1 MELSYYLE
9 SPLNEDHP
17 FYEIELI
24 FVSGPNDFLG
34 EVMQTRN
41 MILRDHRWVVDSV
54 KKGELVGLGDYV
66 MKFPRE
72 DADVEMEI
80 IDRQGQ
86 RSEGKEEDHFKVD
99 GHDMSSVTAGKHT
112 VTSNL
117 NPFELELID
126 HMLKYPQRTVN
137 PSDFNSRQ
145 TLREASFN
153 RPPSTNHADGGATT
167 VSTRASRKPD
177 LINAVAG
184 PSTSISI
191 PINQS
196 EEDFIPFKSSSSS
209 FSFSSSR
216 NATLESSPGLVLPLI
231 LAKDLDMIKVKE
243 FERRLEEC
251 PNYHVLED
259 MFQLLVSGQRAK
271 ENEAS
276 KGIEA
281 GLLGRVRL

>member
-1 MELSYYLE
+1 MELSYYFK
-9 SPLNEDHP
+9 SHLNEYHP

-66 MKFPRE
+66 MKFPRV

-112 VTSNL
+112 VISNL
-117 NPFELELID
+117 NSFELELKD

-153 RPPSTNHADGGATT
+153 RLPSTNHADGGATT

-196 EEDFIPFKSSSSS
+196 EEDFIPFKSSSFSS
-209 FSFSSSR
+209 SSSR
-216 NATLESSPGLVLPLI
+216 NATLQSSPVLLLPI
-231 LAKDLDMIKVKE
+231 IPFKRLDMIKVKE

-259 MFQLLVSGQRAK
+259 MYQLLVSGQRAK
-271 ENEAS
+271 GNEAI

-281 GLLGRVRL
+281 GLLG

>member
-1 MELSYYLE
+1 MELSYYFK
-9 SPLNEDHP
+9 SNLNEDHP

-24 FVSGPNDFLG
+24 FVSGADDLLG
-34 EVMQTRN
+34 EVLQARN
-41 MILRDHRWVVDSV
+41 VIIRDHRWVVDSV

-66 MKFPRE
+66 MKFPRV

-112 VTSNL
+112 ITSNL
-117 NPFELELID
+117 DPLELELKD
-126 HMLKYPQRTVN
+126 HMLKYPRRTVN
-137 PSDFNSRQ
+137 PSDFKSAQ
-145 TLREASFN
+145 TLREASFQF
-153 RPPSTNHADGGATT
+153 PPSTIHADGGATT

-184 PSTSISI
+184 PSTSTSI

-196 EEDFIPFKSSSSS
+196 EEDFIPSKSSS
-209 FSFSSSR
+209 FSSSSSR
-216 NATLESSPGLVLPLI
+216 NALLESSPGLVLPLI
-231 LAKDLDMIKVKE
+231 SAKDLDTIKVKE

-251 PNYHVLED
+251 SNYHVLED
-259 MFQLLVSGQRAK
+259 MYQLLVSGQRAK
-271 ENEAS
+271 GNEAI

-281 GLLGRVRL
+281 GLLGLVRV

>member
-1 MELSYYLE
+1 MELSYYLK
-9 SPLNEDHP
+9 SPLNVDHP

-24 FVSGPNDFLG
+24 FVSGADDLLG
-34 EVMQTRN
+34 EVLQARN
-41 MILRDHRWVVDSV
+41 VILHDHRWVVDSV

-66 MKFPRE
+66 MKFPRV

-80 IDRQGQ
+80 IDRQGE
-86 RSEGKEEDHFKVD
+86 RSECKEEDHFKVN
-99 GHDMSSVTAGKHT
+99 GHDMYSVTAGKHT

-117 NPFELELID
+117 NPFELELKD

-153 RPPSTNHADGGATT
+153 RLPSTNHADGGATT
-167 VSTRASRKPD
+167 NSTKASRKPD
-177 LINAVAG
+177 LINTVTG

-191 PINQS
+191 PINRS
-196 EEDFIPFKSSSSS
+196 EEEFIPFKSSSFSS
-209 FSFSSSR
+209 SSSR
-216 NATLESSPGLVLPLI
+216 NATLQSSPVLLLPLVP
-231 LAKDLDMIKVKE
+231 AKDLDMVKVKD

-259 MFQLLVSGQRAK
+259 MFQLLVSGQLAK
-271 ENEAS
+271 GDEAI
-276 KGIEA
+276 KGIET
-281 GLLGRVRL
+281 GLLG